1 MTGTVVH
8 GWCGFV
14 EKSNEVVSQ
23 QMVLNKLWI
32 PDVLIDIIK
41 DYLYISAA
49 EVLRK
54 FYRFNVNRS
63 ITDLITM
70 TSYLSDVYGRQRIA
84 HWSTGH
90 IYGGGDVQFQG
101 LMCVTCGDFSD
112 RHDNLNGCCVLVL
125 DEVDELLNLSD
136 DGVVTELD
144 AAIDWVPETIPEVTW
159 GIDIPVSR
167 FIYADAQQA
176 QFVLDALQ
184 QAREDDDRERI
195 ENELLGGREPE
206 RYDYDMESE
215 MADYA
220 EYEQEL
226 RMEEYR
232 RER

>member
-1 MTGTVVH
+1 
-8 GWCGFV
+8 
-14 EKSNEVVSQ
+14 
-23 QMVLNKLWI
+23 MVLNKLWI

-70 TSYLSDVYGRQRIA
+70 TSYLCDVYGRQRIA

-112 RHDNLNGCCVLVL
+112 RHDNLNGCCVIVL
-125 DEVDELLNLSD
+125 DEEDELLNLVDS
-136 DGVVTELD
+136 GVITELD

-159 GIDIPVSR
+159 GIDIPTSP

-176 QFVLDALQ
+176 QTILAALQ
-184 QAREDDDRERI
+184 QAREDADREQI
-195 ENELLGGREPE
+195 ESALWGREPE

-220 EYEQEL
+220 EYQQEIE
-226 RMEEYR
+226 MEMYR
-232 RER
+232 QSR